1 MMSIELL
8 NPIFSLN
15 FLIPLR
21 SSFLRWFLILR
32 AHGTACQCWA
42 LPWLFC
48 RASSLHCL
56 MNHQRWQDGR
66 PSGLCQACLAQQS
79 QQCYTLFRAVGTKG
93 VTKVI
98 HTNTY
103 QFWYP
108 LVPHEEINA
117 STVAFLCRAI
127 YRSTGSSKS
136 SAPKSKTFFPQE
148 LQPVTFSGKFC
159 KPKIA
164 SNIKY

>member
-1 MMSIELL
+1 MVLNIKGSWHCLSVLSILL
-8 NPIFSLN
+8 IIF
-15 FLIPLR
+15 
-21 SSFLRWFLILR
+21 
-32 AHGTACQCWA
+32 CK
-42 LPWLFC
+42 
-48 RASSLHCL
+48 ASSLHRL

-66 PSGLCQACLAQQS
+66 PSGLCQARLAQQS

-127 YRSTGSSKS
+127 YRSTGSSES
-136 SAPKSKTFFPQE
+136 SAPKGKTFFPQE

-159 KPKIA
+159 QP
-164 SNIKY
+164 NIEGS